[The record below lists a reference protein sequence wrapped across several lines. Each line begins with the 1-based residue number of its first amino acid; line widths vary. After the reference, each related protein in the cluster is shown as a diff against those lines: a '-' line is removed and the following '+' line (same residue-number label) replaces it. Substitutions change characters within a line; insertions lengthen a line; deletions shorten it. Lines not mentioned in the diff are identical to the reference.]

1 MQLKQA
7 GDKLYLVGPRQD
19 ELGGSAYYQALALG
33 LGRNVPQI
41 DWLQEQAMIWAV
53 IDAIEAGH
61 IAACQDISDGGV
73 AVALAEM
80 ALGGFGTGELGVA
93 VNITEEMLEGLR
105 PDKWLFTESTG
116 FVMEVCAGQE
126 QHIKEVFADYDLELL
141 ELGTVTSDPQF
152 QISVADES
160 LINLALDE
168 AREAWTN
175 GLAEALT

>member
-1 MQLKQA
+1 
-7 GDKLYLVGPRQD
+7 
-19 ELGGSAYYQALALG
+19 
-33 LGRNVPQI
+33 
-41 DWLQEQAMIWAV
+41 MIWAV

-80 ALGGFGTGELGVA
+80 ALGGFGTGELGVTA
-93 VNITEEMLEGLR
+93 SITEETLDGLR
-105 PDKWLFTESTG
+105 PDKWLFTESSG
-116 FVMEVCAGQE
+116 FVMEVRAGHE
-126 QHIKEVFADYDLELL
+126 QQVAEIFADHGLELL
-141 ELGTVTSDPQF
+141 ELGTVTSDPRF